1 MSSLRLLAITGCG
14 PAGAEMLKLYRAEEW
29 LCLAKVRLDS
39 MVATAVRQSLIYFCD
54 QAISVT
60 NLFKAISVSL
70 TNDNRDKKL
79 ERRHSES
86 KEITQ

>member
-1 MSSLRLLAITGCG
+1 MFGRGKA
-14 PAGAEMLKLYRAEEW
+14 R
-29 LCLAKVRLDS
+29 
-39 MVATAVRQSLIYFCD
+39 ATAVRQSLIYFCD

-60 NLFKAISVSL
+60 ILFKAISVSL